1 MSWFGFTRS
10 SLPVLP
16 PGLDEA
22 ARQFVI
28 APIPEALVTKIHVHG
43 FEIPA
48 TREAI
53 SADELHGDPQRDRD
67 REQDSERSATTEV
80 VQLLGNACLSP
91 TTLAP
96 KDPFRSCEPRWI
108 LWFSLFSEEPHR
120 VTSNDLVGAP
130 GAIPAA
136 WLATVSRRCHSVDV
150 FQRGR
155 FLFPR
160 QPLTSPL
167 PKSQP
172 KCIKGRPL
180 FKDRSQRSSPV

>member
-120 VTSNDLVGAP
+120 VTSND
-130 GAIPAA
+130 PA
-136 WLATVSRRCHSVDV
+136 LCRYYVVH
-150 FQRGR
+150 
-155 FLFPR
+155 
-160 QPLTSPL
+160 
-167 PKSQP
+167 
-172 KCIKGRPL
+172 
-180 FKDRSQRSSPV
+180 